1 MVIDDE
7 VEVGLVLGEFLA
19 ARGYRRLTMAA
30 QSGPFDLEYLDQAI
44 SIQISAN
51 QDR

>member
-1 MVIDDE
+1 MVTANSD
-7 VEVGLVLGEFLA
+7 VGVTSKLLALGA
-19 ARGYRRLTMAA
+19 ADYIPK
-30 QSGPFDLEYLDQAI
+30 PFDLEYLDQAI